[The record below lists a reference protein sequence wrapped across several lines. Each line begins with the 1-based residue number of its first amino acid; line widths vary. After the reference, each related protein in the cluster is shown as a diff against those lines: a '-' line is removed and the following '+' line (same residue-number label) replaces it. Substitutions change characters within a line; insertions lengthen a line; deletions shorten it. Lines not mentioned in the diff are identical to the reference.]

1 MPHSD
6 SVINSGLC
14 GLPWNSTS
22 VQLKSIYTVTPKML
36 LPQGEPHP
44 HRPGPGSGWPLCRMP
59 SHIKPRPKPQRES
72 SAFRSSFMPFL
83 PLSKFS
89 RDPLPIPSFHCRF
102 CLDPWGPQRDQR
114 PAGSRDSQETDAPP
128 PILVFLVRVAPKSWD
143 QMLTRKGCCI
153 RWARGDRAQG
163 RGSQPYRAVRARAAG
178 QGSRRRGRPPRLC
191 RGPAGQAATAVSR
204 LGGALESE

>member
-1 MPHSD
+1 MLNGTQPQFKVSPVLRPGPEEAFRPELPGGVCSRGAPFRLTAFSTHFPLGGDSMPHSD

-89 RDPLPIPSFHCRF
+89 RDPIPIPSFHCRF

-143 QMLTRKGCCI
+143 QI
-153 RWARGDRAQG
+153 HAHA
-163 RGSQPYRAVRARAAG
+163 
-178 QGSRRRGRPPRLC
+178 
-191 RGPAGQAATAVSR
+191 
-204 LGGALESE
+204 